1 MTQPH
6 YWRIGIQA
14 VLRTS
19 LLAAMLGGIHAR
31 ATAEEYAPL
40 VALWILGKKP
50 VFLERDEQARFFA
63 ILRNM
68 QQVRASGKPAQT
80 DKEIC
85 FWTVRQVEH
94 SLKQNS
100 FLVYDDGGVYGWRS
114 DKETQRKLA
123 TLIRE
128 LADRNK

>member
-1 MTQPH
+1 MTQPRN
-6 YWRIGIQA
+6 WRIGIQA
-14 VLRTS
+14 LLCTS
-19 LLAAMLGGIHAR
+19 LLVAMLGAINAR

-40 VALWILGKKP
+40 VALWFLGKKP
-50 VFLERDEQARFFA
+50 VFLERDEQTRFFA

-68 QQVRASGKPAQT
+68 KQGSASGKPGQT

-94 SLKQNS
+94 SLKQHS
-100 FLVYDDGGVYGWRS
+100 FLVYDDGRVYGWRS

-123 TLIRE
+123 TLTRE
-128 LADRNK
+128 LAARNK